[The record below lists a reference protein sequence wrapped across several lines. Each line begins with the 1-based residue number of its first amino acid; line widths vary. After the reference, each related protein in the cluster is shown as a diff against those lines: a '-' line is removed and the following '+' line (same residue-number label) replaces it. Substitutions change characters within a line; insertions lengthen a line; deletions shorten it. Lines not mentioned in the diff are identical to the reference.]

1 MLNPKNSRQ
10 MGLAIT
16 VISELTITV
25 CLGGGAGYWL
35 DSSLG
40 TSPGLTLTLSILA
53 LVYGFKKLIHR
64 MNPPHLPHD
73 NEPSD
78 SGSQ

>member
-1 MLNPKNSRQ
+1 MLNPRNAKQ
-10 MGLAIT
+10 IGLAIT

-25 CLGGGAGYWL
+25 CIGGGAGYWL

-40 TSPGLTLTLSILA
+40 SSPGFTLSLSILA

-64 MNPPHLPHD
+64 LNPSPQNHD
-73 NEPSD
+73 HEHSD
-78 SGSQ
+78 PGSQ

>member
-1 MLNPKNSRQ
+1 MLNPRNAKQ
-10 MGLAIT
+10 IGLAIT

-25 CLGGGAGYWL
+25 CVGGGAGYWL

-53 LVYGFKKLIHR
+53 LVYSFKKLIHR
-64 MNPPHLPHD
+64 LNPPPRPHD
-73 NEPSD
+73 HEPSD
-78 SGSQ
+78 PGCQ